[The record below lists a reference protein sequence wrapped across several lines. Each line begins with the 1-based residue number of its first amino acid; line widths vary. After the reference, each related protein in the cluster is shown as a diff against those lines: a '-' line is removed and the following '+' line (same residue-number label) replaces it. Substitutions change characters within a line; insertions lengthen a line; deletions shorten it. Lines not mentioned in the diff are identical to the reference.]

1 MRFEDLYPGLGLTPN
16 RARRRDATAP
26 ELLLVPSRGSRSTA
40 VYNAHSYHTKV
51 PPEAIEPFIAHH
63 TRPGAVVL
71 DPFAGSGMTGVA
83 ASRLGRH
90 AKLNDLSPAAAHIG
104 WNLTH
109 ACDPTALQMAAA
121 RALADVASAF
131 RKLYATAC
139 GGCGGPATTA
149 FTIWSDRIACP
160 RCAHAVSI
168 WQAATDPATG
178 SVQATF
184 RCPSCRT
191 TMRRRGAA
199 RVDTIPA
206 SIATDCAACGRQT
219 REATETDV
227 DRGTSFRRADIDTW
241 YPTTPLGADR
251 EMYVRSALGA
261 RGIASVADL
270 YTPRNLAALALLWQA
285 IGQVEEPRARQA
297 LALAFTNTAWHG
309 TIMRR
314 YNAYGGQRP
323 LTGTLYVPHLSSEV
337 NVANVFAHKVRQLTT
352 FYRSE
357 RGSGTVEVAVGSATD
372 LTGVPCRS
380 VDYVFTDPPFGSNIF
395 YADCNLVWEAWL
407 GSLTD
412 VRMEAVVNKSLKPT
426 AGGKTLDDYR
436 GLMQASF
443 AEIAR
448 VLRRDARATLVFHST
463 DAGVWRAIEKAAYD
477 AGLTVSGATYLDKTQ
492 LSHKGYRGRSG
503 TEDVASYDVVL
514 EMRNGRSSSRQ
525 ARAHVEVR
533 RDLAATILAEHLA
546 ILPPVG
552 SDSGADRKRTLPYLH
567 SLLVQH
573 HFNGDIGLHIGDYDI
588 VRAICLEHFSQD
600 DRGRW
605 LAPEAA
611 AVAPA
616 SPSLPASA

>member
-1 MRFEDLYPGLGLTPN
+1 MRFLDLYPGLGLTPN
-16 RARRRDATAP
+16 RSGRRDPGAP
-26 ELLLVPSRGSRSTA
+26 GPLLVPSRGSRSTA

-63 TRPGAVVL
+63 TQSGAVVL

-83 ASRLGRH
+83 ASRLGRR
-90 AKLNDLSPAAAHIG
+90 AKLNDLSPAAAHIA

-109 ACDPTALQMAAA
+109 ACDPIELQAAA
-121 RALADVASAF
+121 RDVLAEVASAF
-131 RKLYATAC
+131 EQLYGTTC
-139 GGCGGPATTA
+139 GGCGGAAVIA
-149 FTIWSDRIACP
+149 FTIWSDRLGCS
-160 RCAHAVSI
+160 RCDRPVSI
-168 WQAATDPATG
+168 WTAAADPATG
-178 SVQATF
+178 HVDDIF
-184 RCPSCRT
+184 RCPFCRT
-191 TMRRRGAA
+191 AIRRRGAT
-199 RVDTIPA
+199 RVDSFPA
-206 SIATDCAACGRQT
+206 SLATDCLSCRRRT
-219 REATETDV
+219 RDATGADVETAL
-227 DRGTSFRRADIDTW
+227 SYRRDEIESW
-241 YPTTPLGADR
+241 YPTTPLSADR

-261 RGIASVADL
+261 RGITSVTDL
-270 YTPRNLAALALLWQA
+270 YTPRNLAALSLLWQA
-285 IGQVEEPRARQA
+285 IGRVQQPRVRQA

-337 NVANVFAHKVRQLTT
+337 NVGKVFAHKIRQLNT
-352 FYRSE
+352 FYRTE
-357 RGSGTVEVAVGSATD
+357 AAFGDIEVAVGSATALAD
-372 LTGVPCRS
+372 VPDRS
-380 VDYVFTDPPFGSNIF
+380 IDYVFTDPPFGSNIF

-412 VRMEAVVNKSLKPT
+412 VRSEAVVNKSLKPA

-448 VLRRDARATLVFHST
+448 VLRRDAWATLVFHST
-463 DAGVWRAIEKAAYD
+463 DAGVWRSIEEAARD
-477 AGLTVSGATYLDKTQ
+477 AGLSASGATYLDKTQ

-514 EMRNGRSSSRQ
+514 AMRNRRPSSLR
-525 ARAHVEVR
+525 ARAHVDIR
-533 RDLAATILAEHLA
+533 RDLAATILARHLA
-546 ILPPVG
+546 DLPPVG

-588 VRAICLEHFSQD
+588 VRAICVEHFSQD
-600 DRGRW
+600 RRGRW
-605 LAPEAA
+605 LARDAAAMPEAC
-611 AVAPA
+611 A
-616 SPSLPASA
+616 SPSA